1 MRSLQTQA
9 QWCQRAQWVLG
20 LSLVVMVMGFYTFV
34 YRPNSQRLADLR
46 DQINTKKTTLS
57 TNKARAEILPQ
68 VQVAVQEMK
77 ALLEQFDQKV
87 PVRNELSEFIQ
98 DITQISDQT
107 GLRNKWN
114 VEPGVPL
121 HGDQQRYAEWPI
133 SMKFE
138 GDFLNVCQFL
148 AKTERMHRLSRV
160 KGLKIHSMDSGKS
173 GNVQVEL
180 SMNIYYL
187 EG

>member
-34 YRPNSQRLADLR
+34 YRPNSQRLGDLR
-46 DQINTKKTTLS
+46 DQISTKKTTLS

-68 VQVAVQEMK
+68 VLVAVQSMQSR
-77 ALLEQFDQKV
+77 LDQFDKRI
-87 PVRNELSEFIQ
+87 PAHNELSDFIQ
-98 DITQISDQT
+98 RITEISDQT

-148 AKTERMHRLSRV
+148 GKTERMDRLSRV
-160 KGLKIHSMDSGKS
+160 KGLKIHSMDGGKS

>member
-1 MRSLQTQA
+1 MTA
-9 QWCQRAQWVLG
+9 
-20 LSLVVMVMGFYTFV
+20 GFYTFV

-46 DQINTKKTTLS
+46 DQIAVKQSNLT
-57 TNKARAEILPQ
+57 TNKARAEILPNVVSTVYSMQ
-68 VQVAVQEMK
+68 SE
-77 ALLEQFDQKV
+77 LDHFDNKI
-87 PVRNELSEFIQ
+87 PSNNDLGAFIH
-98 DITQISDQT
+98 DITDLSDQC

-114 VEPGVPL
+114 VEPGVPQ
-121 HGDQQRYAEWPI
+121 HNEHEQFAEWPI

-148 AKTERMHRLSRV
+148 RRAEKMDRLACV
-160 KGLKIHSMDSGKS
+160 KGLKMHAADNGKN
-173 GNVQVEL
+173 GTVQVEL